1 MHSFP
6 MFHVAYGTEP
16 YVGRALRDCGLSR
29 SEFFIT
35 TKWSGLSPMEEAI
48 RSSLDNVSV
57 LLSMRLTEF
66 PRERILS

>member
-1 MHSFP
+1 MHSCP

-57 LLSMRLTEF
+57 VLSMPFPEF